1 MSKAAQIRTLLAEGL
16 DAKAVA
22 EKAGVKVQYVHD
34 VRYKDELKS
43 LSQGPRRARKAK
55 KMATVAKAS
64 IVPQVSQ
71 EQGKIDSMKKYIMH
85 LETELLMRDGAI
97 GALRNKLYASSV

>member
-1 MSKAAQIRTLLAEGL
+1 MSKAAQIRTLLSEGL
-16 DAKAVA
+16 DPKAVA

-34 VRYKDELKS
+34 VRHKS
-43 LSQGPRRARKAK
+43 GLGPRTARKAK
-55 KMATVAKAS
+55 KMATAAKAS
-64 IVPQVSQ
+64 IVPQVSP

>member
-22 EKAGVKVQYVHD
+22 EKAGVKVRYVHD
-34 VRYKDELKS
+34 VRHKAGGIL
-43 LSQGPRRARKAK
+43 GPRRVRKAK
-55 KMATVAKAS
+55 KMATAAKAS
-64 IVPQVSQ
+64 IVPQVSP